1 MIVFTYLVILISLS
15 LNADN
20 SKPPNLDLRNFNLT
34 IDDIKLNSL
43 NSLIPDYKNNNNI
56 LLFDH
61 QIAAIKLKSSQ
72 YVPEPVNNNDKIF
85 MYTNYGL
92 IEFSFFLKDS
102 PNHCLNFKKLS
113 NSKFYDQT
121 LFHYVIPNFIIQ
133 GGDIL
138 TRNENKYDDGQGGP
152 GWTIDAEFNELKHV
166 EGTLSMFRTQNDPN
180 SAGSQFFISL
190 SENKGLDNNYT
201 AFASIVKG
209 MHVLLRLSN
218 VPSENRQ
225 AKLLCEK
232 SIPSGEDESD
242 WVELWDPIQEMNLF
256 SKKQADFKKN
266 EYKEVMQERL
276 DNMFNP
282 AIPIIIDSIRV
293 RNEK

>member
-1 MIVFTYLVILISLS
+1 MIVFTYLFILISLS
-15 LNADN
+15 FNADN
-20 SKPPNLDLRNFNLT
+20 SKPPNLDLRNFNQK

-43 NSLIPDYKNNNNI
+43 NSLIPNYKNNNNV
-56 LLFDH
+56 LLLDH

-72 YVPEPVNNNDKIF
+72 YVPEPVKNNDKIF

-102 PNHCLNFKKLS
+102 PNHCLNFKKLA

-138 TRNENKYDDGQGGP
+138 TRNDDKYDDGQGGP
-152 GWTIDAEFNELKHV
+152 GWTIDAESNELKHV

-190 SENKGLDNNYT
+190 SENKSLDNNYT

-209 MHVLLRLSN
+209 MHVLLRISN

-225 AKLLCEK
+225 AKLLCER
-232 SIPSGEDESD
+232 SIPNDEDESE

-266 EYKEVMQERL
+266 EYKEIMQERL

>member
-1 MIVFTYLVILISLS
+1 MIVFTYLFILISLS
-15 LNADN
+15 FNADN
-20 SKPPNLDLRNFNLT
+20 SKPPNLDLRNFNQK

-43 NSLIPDYKNNNNI
+43 NSLIPNYKNNNNV
-56 LLFDH
+56 LLLDH

-72 YVPEPVNNNDKIF
+72 YVPEPVKNNDKIF

-102 PNHCLNFKKLS
+102 PNHCLNFKKLA

-138 TRNENKYDDGQGGP
+138 TRNDDKYDDGQGGP
-152 GWTIDAEFNELKHV
+152 GWTIDAESNELKHV

-190 SENKGLDNNYT
+190 SENKSLDNNYT

-209 MHVLLRLSN
+209 MHVLLRISN

-225 AKLLCEK
+225 AKLLCER
-232 SIPSGEDESD
+232 SIPNDEDESE
-242 WVELWDPIQEMNLF
+242 WVELWDPIQEINLS
-256 SKKQADFKKN
+256 SKKQADFKKD
-266 EYKEVMQERL
+266 EYKEIMQERL
-276 DNMFNP
+276 NNMFNP